1 MPGGQRDRR
10 NVRLDPRKE
19 HLLRRAGFGV
29 GPVESTTFVDV
40 DYLTIVDTLV
50 DYEEIPDSVDGW
62 VGNASFVT
70 VKATTS
76 AGFSPSAVVTD
87 AQQRWLFRMVHSERP
102 LQEKMALFWHNL
114 FATSHTKISGLYGS
128 TEATRMMAAKPAEDP
143 GGVKGQLEL
152 FRGLALGNFRDLLV
166 AVAKD
171 PAMLV
176 WLDGRTNTKAKPQ
189 ENFGRELMEL
199 FTLGVGYYTEQDVYA
214 AARVFTGWNLQRVG
228 ATSDPAGRYEFVY
241 NPSQHET
248 TSKTFS
254 FAVFPDGS
262 RTIPAR
268 AAADG
273 MQDGLDL
280 IDGLA
285 RHPATA
291 RRLARLLYTF
301 FVNDAADPDT
311 TLVEQLASVYLSNG
325 LQLKPVVRA
334 LLSSPAFL
342 ASTNR
347 FARFA
352 WPVEF
357 VARAVKETG
366 WVGYSLSDALT
377 PLTQMGQALL
387 QPPDVSGWNTG
398 REWFA
403 SGPMLARMN
412 FAAALA
418 KTQRAALADAA
429 GTEGAADSP
438 AALVRYMMRRLTGLD
453 YEPRDHDRLVAHAQ
467 SGWSTSSSQLQAK
480 AGGLAHLIL
489 GSGEY
494 QFL

>member
-1 MPGGQRDRR
+1 MSGVRQEQRARIDPG
-10 NVRLDPRKE
+10 KE

-29 GPVESTTFVDV
+29 GPVEDAAFSDVPYLSVVDA
-40 DYLTIVDTLV
+40 LV
-50 DYEEIPDSVDGW
+50 DYERIQDSVDGW
-62 VGNASFVT
+62 VGSAACAT
-70 VKATTS
+70 VKPTTS
-76 AGFSPSAVVTD
+76 SPFSPSTVIGD
-87 AQQRWLFRMVHSERP
+87 AQQRWLFRMVHGERP

-114 FATSHTKISGLYGS
+114 FATSYAKIAGLYGN
-128 TEATRMMAAKPAEDP
+128 TEATRMMAAKPSEDA

-152 FRGLALGNFRDLLV
+152 FRQMALGNFRDLLV

-176 WLDGRTNTKAKPQ
+176 WLDGRSNTKTRPQ
-189 ENFGRELMEL
+189 ENFGRELLEL
-199 FTLGVGYYTEQDVYA
+199 FTLGVGVYTEQDVYA

-228 ATSDPAGRYEFVY
+228 ATSDPGGRYEFVY
-241 NPSQHET
+241 NASQHET
-248 TSKTFS
+248 ASKTFS
-254 FAVFPDGS
+254 FAVYPDGS

-268 AAADG
+268 GASDG
-273 MQDGLDL
+273 VQDGLDL
-280 IDGLA
+280 LDGLA

-291 RRLARLLYTF
+291 RRLARQLYTY
-301 FVNDAADPDT
+301 FVSDAEDPDAAF
-311 TLVEQLASVYLSNG
+311 VEQLANTYLSSG
-325 LQLKPVVRA
+325 LQMKPVVRS
-334 LLSSPAFL
+334 LLSSSTFL
-342 ASTNR
+342 AGSHR

-352 WPVEF
+352 WPAEF

-366 WVGYSLSDALT
+366 WVGFSLADALA
-377 PLTQMGQALL
+377 PLTQMGQTLL

-418 KTQRAALADAA
+418 KNQRAALAQAA
-429 GTEGAADSP
+429 LAEGAASSP
-438 AALVRYMMRRLTGLD
+438 SALVRYFMKRLTGLA
-453 YEPRDHDRLVAHAQ
+453 YEPRDLDRLVAYAQ
-467 SGWSTSSSQLQAK
+467 SGWSTSASQLQAK
-480 AGGLAHLIL
+480 ASGLAHLIL